1 MKIALSAVSFTI
13 FFCVLLT
20 VANIVAF
27 VVILPLLGILTVF
40 SLLSFFL
47 PQFAKYKPLVPDV
60 WLGLILSVF
69 IMGILLYQPFFPSPW
84 GFGNW

>member
-1 MKIALSAVSFTI
+1 MKVALSAASFTI
-13 FFCVLLT
+13 FFCVLLKL
-20 VANIVAF
+20 ANIVAF
-27 VVILPLLGILTVF
+27 VVILPLLGILIVF

-69 IMGILLYQPFFPSPW
+69 IMYKLLYHPFFQSPW
-84 GFGNW
+84 GFDNW